1 MAIPS
6 GSTNNWLSNNSS
18 YPGSGTTVFDA
29 GSYAQNL
36 TVNLSGCTYNPSNF
50 SFSFDNTANAQL
62 YTQTYGGGFTDLINY
77 RTALTWHFWFKNEA
91 ATTVGT
97 IINWMGTR
105 ASGVFTGFGFSKN
118 SSDCL
123 QLDVAFG
130 VTVSTAANILNDW
143 HLISIAWSSASGT
156 FDIYVDGSVVTSNYT
171 GNLFAGGPI
180 VSTDAIYYGH
190 SPLSGYAEYT
200 DGNIGQSTIYPIK
213 QNSTQVQDF
222 YNSTFGIYNTGKV
235 YLNASEPASAVA
247 PYTTWSDLSNSY
259 DFTMY
264 NPSFTTASGSNPAYY
279 SFPSRNY
286 TTPVSVYGEYN
297 GTPAITT
304 EATWTGYFW
313 VRRNANHGSFTQNR
327 LSIFANGREDLI
339 SASNGWSY
347 GTYNNPNAAND
358 NIVIEAAGLGVFDS
372 GDPMPNAVWVNIAYI
387 RDSSNNINW
396 YLDGAYLGQTAFTGY
411 TTPANGMWISRT
423 AGSFFS
429 WMGDISIIREYD
441 YSLTGTQLLS
451 LINYDRENYIGFPTA
466 VHEYDAAD
474 PASYPG
480 SGSTLSD
487 IGTATAINLTIND
500 ATFNATNDSFTLD
513 GTLSSYIRSANSLAG
528 FDIGGNDFSVQY
540 WFKYNAPTV
549 TPPYSIFLQ
558 IGSRTGPGPFN
569 GFTHFI
575 IGGELNIGKPGVAD
589 YATGF
594 YPTIDQWYQI
604 TMTVDSS
611 DDVIL
616 YVDSAS
622 EYTQNITFV
631 TPTNILAI
639 GDNGIQTDQVFD
651 GSMGPLFLFDR
662 VLSPAEITDYY
673 NSTVTRFFPPPPPA
687 GGNVGGRTFGQGFA
701 G

>member
-1 MAIPS
+1 MPIPS
-6 GSTNNWLSNNSS
+6 GGLINKYDFLDPAC
-18 YPGSGTTVFDA
+18 YPGSGTTINDLVGSLDLNITGSPTYDSTQGSLTWNGLGVGAYSAF
-29 GSYAQNL
+29 GSYVNTTTTFTVSIWVRINDASVSQLIFNNGNRAGAMSGYSSFFDGTGSDLIDFGGNNVWGMASGSALSQDQWYNL
-36 TVNLSGCTYNPSNF
+36 TYTLDGGINEGKIYINGVLSSTSGNGSVSYGVNDFLALGGVGSSTGSPTLQNKSSYGVVLFYN
-50 SFSFDNTANAQL
+50 TVLNA
-62 YTQTYGGGFTDLINY
+62 TQ
-77 RTALTWHFWFKNEA
+77 
-91 ATTVGT
+91 VG
-97 IINWMGTR
+97 
-105 ASGVFTGFGFSKN
+105 
-118 SSDCL
+118 
-123 QLDVAFG
+123 
-130 VTVSTAANILNDW
+130 
-143 HLISIAWSSASGT
+143 
-156 FDIYVDGSVVTSNYT
+156 DIY
-171 GNLFAGGPI
+171 
-180 VSTDAIYYGH
+180 
-190 SPLSGYAEYT
+190 
-200 DGNIGQSTIYPIK
+200 
-213 QNSTQVQDF
+213 NS
-222 YNSTFGIYNTGKV
+222 YFGRFNTGKV

-264 NPSFTTASGSNPAYY
+264 SPSFTAATSSTPAYY
-279 SFPSRNY
+279 SFPSRSF

-372 GDPMPNAVWVNIAYI
+372 GDPMPNAEWVNIAYI

-411 TTPANGMWISRT
+411 TTPADGMWISRT

-451 LINYDRENYIGFPTA
+451 LINFDRENYIGFPTA

-487 IGTATAINLTIND
+487 IGTATAIDLTIND

-528 FDIGGNDFSVQY
+528 FDIGANNFSIQM
-540 WFKYNAPTV
+540 WFKYNALTAQ
-549 TPPYSIFLQ
+549 PPYNIFLQ
-558 IGSRTGPGPFN
+558 IGSRSGIFS
-569 GFTHFI
+569 GFTFSTFSGEFT
-575 IGGELNIGKPGVAD
+575 IGSPGVAD
-589 YATGF
+589 YPTGF
-594 YPTIDQWYQI
+594 YPTIDQWYQV

-611 DDVIL
+611 DNVIL

-622 EYTQNITFV
+622 EYTNTISFV
-631 TPTNILAI
+631 APANILAM
-639 GDNGIQTDQVFD
+639 GDNGIQTDQVAD
-651 GSMGPLFLFDR
+651 ASVGPLLIYDR
-662 VLSPAEITDYY
+662 VLSPAEITTYY
-673 NSTVTRFFPPPPPA
+673 NSTVARFFPPPPPA